1 MPAPALSTP
10 QRRSKKRKPTDE
22 RACRETKGKRRKPT
36 QRADEDD
43 IELSHS
49 RFNDL
54 DDTSGNDQAHPSAT
68 PAAFEPQQSTSSRDD
83 SGDGDI
89 DSVLQEQSITLR
101 NDLDDEDEKPKLMLQ
116 PKYQGFEI
124 YGHCL
129 CIVVE
134 PWPPI
139 RAPSKLSSA
148 PQTTSNAPRIAPTG
162 GMPPPGY
169 SREKTPLF
177 LPDVD
182 QEPPRAARRPSI
194 TSLLDPGFLD
204 DSDDSDY
211 GGMMEFSQALT
222 AAGDLRTG
230 AADDD
235 EDTDAAMFFGDAD
248 EVKEL

>member
-1 MPAPALSTP
+1 MPAPSTSTP
-10 QRRSKKRKPTDE
+10 QRRNKKRKPTGE
-22 RACRETKGKRRKPT
+22 RTLRENNRKRRKPT
-36 QRADEDD
+36 QRTDNDD
-43 IELSHS
+43 TE
-49 RFNDL
+49 FDDL
-54 DDTSGNDQAHPSAT
+54 DNTPGNDQTYPSAT
-68 PAAFEPQQSTSSRDD
+68 AAGFGPQQSNSSREDP
-83 SGDGDI
+83 GDGDI

-101 NDLDDEDEKPKLMLQ
+101 NDLDEEDEKPKLMLQ
-116 PKYQGFEI
+116 LKYQGFEI

-139 RAPSKLSSA
+139 RAPSKLPSA
-148 PQTTSNAPRIAPTG
+148 PQTTSKVPRIAPTG
-162 GMPPPGY
+162 GMPPGY
-169 SREKTPLF
+169 PSREKTPLF

-182 QEPPRAARRPSI
+182 QEPRQTARRPSI
-194 TSLLDPGFLD
+194 SSLLDPRFLD